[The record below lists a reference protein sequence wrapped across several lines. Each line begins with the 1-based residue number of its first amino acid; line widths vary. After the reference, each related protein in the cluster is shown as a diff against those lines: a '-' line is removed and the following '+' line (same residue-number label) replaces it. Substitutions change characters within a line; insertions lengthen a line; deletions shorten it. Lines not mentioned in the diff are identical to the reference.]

1 MKGSHSCL
9 HYDLA
14 RSCRLVGLPG
24 KGKLWKL
31 LHCRSWWNGSCA
43 SPSVPACINLVFSY
57 ISISFIG
64 YCVHL
69 WISIYIY
76 IYMFQDLG
84 PWTTHVNPCSM
95 FALNE
100 LHNMISRQLADGIA
114 AGRVWMAALQ
124 VLGGMTCHDCMSS
137 CRSGGHWLPKVV
149 HALLGEKPATKYKS
163 EKWCSS

>member
-1 MKGSHSCL
+1 MTWHDRVGWWVFLERGNSESCYTAEAGETVAAL
-9 HYDLA
+9 PPVFLLA
-14 RSCRLVGLPG
+14 ST
-24 KGKLWKL
+24 WFF
-31 LHCRSWWNGSCA
+31 HI
-43 SPSVPACINLVFSY
+43 SVSVSLDTVFIYES
-57 ISISFIG
+57 
-64 YCVHL
+64 L
-69 WISIYIY
+69 YIY

-137 CRSGGHWLPKVV
+137 CRSGGH
-149 HALLGEKPATKYKS
+149 
-163 EKWCSS
+163 